1 MATAANKPAR
11 VLLATA
17 GTIENIEKLIN
28 RFWCSESYTVNRET
42 LAIEHPARVPA
53 GFSVALSRG
62 RYRFESEA

>member
-28 RFWCSESYTVNRET
+28 RFWCSEYYAVNRET
-42 LAIEHPARVPA
+42 LAIEHPQIDTR
-53 GFSVALSRG
+53 GFTVRLSRG